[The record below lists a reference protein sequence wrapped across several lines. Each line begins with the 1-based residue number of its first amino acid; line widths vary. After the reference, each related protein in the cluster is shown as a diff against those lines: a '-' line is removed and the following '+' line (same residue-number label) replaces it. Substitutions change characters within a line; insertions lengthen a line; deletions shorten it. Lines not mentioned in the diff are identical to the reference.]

1 MKRTILI
8 TLLCALAMSAAGC
21 GSGSRSSSEA
31 KTTAAASTATASTE
45 AETET
50 EAVTTTK
57 KTEVTTTTAAVTEAP
72 TETESQTGA
81 PFTDAPSAEEAKEIA
96 EALEIIDRMQNGAFI
111 RDDSDKYVSDNGTEY
126 FNVEIPGLSSIADIE
141 AYMNKYMTASFIS
154 DNYADVIGT
163 DDPVFIEKDGKLYG
177 KAVGRG
183 RRFSLSNPEPRIEA
197 TFTGG
202 YSLFVDY
209 NDYGA
214 PATLEICVIPDSGW
228 KICNLSFGL

>member
-1 MKRTILI
+1 MKKTIMI
-8 TLLCALAMSAAGC
+8 AVLCALAMSAAGC
-21 GSGSRSSSEA
+21 GSENSSSSSEA
-31 KTTAAASTATASTE
+31 KTTAAASTEDVS

-50 EAVTTTK
+50 ETEAATTAEKTEETTT
-57 KTEVTTTTAAVTEAP
+57 VPVTEAP
-72 TETESQTGA
+72 TETESKTEA
-81 PFTDAPSAEEAKEIA
+81 PLTDAPSAKEAKEIA
-96 EALEIIDRMQNGAFI
+96 EALETIDRMQNGAFI

-177 KAVGRG
+177 KVIGRG
-183 RRFSLSNPEPRIEA
+183 RRFSLHDPVPRIEA

-228 KICNLSFGL
+228 KICNLG

>member
-1 MKRTILI
+1 MKRTIII

-21 GSGSRSSSEA
+21 RSGSSSSSEA
-31 KTTAAASTATASTE
+31 KTTAAASTATVSTE
-45 AETET
+45 AETE
-50 EAVTTTK
+50 AVTTNK
-57 KTEVTTTTAAVTEAP
+57 KTEVTTTTTAAVTEAP
-72 TETESQTGA
+72 TETESQTDA
-81 PFTDAPSAEEAKEIA
+81 PFTDAPSAEEAKNIA

-126 FNVEIPGLSSIADIE
+126 FEVEIPGLSSIADIE

-177 KAVGRG
+177 KVIGRG

-214 PATLEICVIPDSGW
+214 PATLEIDVIPDSGW

>member
-21 GSGSRSSSEA
+21 GSGSSSSSEA

-45 AETET
+45 T
-50 EAVTTTK
+50 EAVTMTK

-177 KAVGRG
+177 KVVGRG